1 MDTYCNNCGKPGHI
15 YSLCKIPIT
24 SVGVIAFRYNIT
36 GEIEYLM
43 IRRKDTLG
51 FIDFIRGKYLVQ
63 NDQYILN
70 MLNQMTSEEKDL
82 LKTGNF
88 DMLWKYLWGNNS
100 VSMKYK
106 SEEFTSKE
114 KFNML
119 CTGITNK
126 TRTYTL
132 FQLIDESNSIK
143 CWNEPEWGFPKGRR
157 NYQEKDFDCAVR
169 EFCEET
175 GYNDKILKNI
185 DNIVPYEEI
194 FVGSNYKAYKHKYY
208 VMFIGYNQ
216 SMQKTQ
222 YDKKEVSKIEWK
234 SYDNCINSIRDYNLE
249 KKRILTNINNSLT
262 KYKLFL
268 G

>member
-15 YSLCKIPIT
+15 YNLCKIPIT

-70 MLNQMTSEEKDL
+70 MLNQMTIEEKNL
-82 LKTGNF
+82 LKTQDF

-100 VSMKYK
+100 AAIKYK
-106 SEEFTSKE
+106 SEEFASKE

-119 CTGITNK
+119 CSGITNK

-132 FQLIDESNSIK
+132 LLLIDESNKIK

-175 GYNDKILKNI
+175 GYNDKILRNI

-208 VMFIGYNQ
+208 VMFISYNL

-234 SYDNCINSIRDYNLE
+234 NFDNCIKSIRDYNLE

>member
-1 MDTYCNNCGKPGHI
+1 METYCNNCGKPGHI

-24 SVGVIAFRYNIT
+24 SIGVIAFRYNLA

-63 NDQYILN
+63 NDQYIIN
-70 MLNQMTSEEKDL
+70 MLDQMTKEEKEILRKGD
-82 LKTGNF
+82 F
-88 DMLWKYLWGNNS
+88 DMLWKYLWGSNNIS
-100 VSMKYK
+100 LKYK
-106 SEEFTSKE
+106 TEEFASRE

-119 CTGITNK
+119 FNGITNK
-126 TRTYTL
+126 IRSYSL
-132 FQLIDESNSIK
+132 NELIDESNK
-143 CWNEPEWGFPKGRR
+143 KYNWEEPEWGFPKGRR
-157 NYQEKDFDCAVR
+157 NYQEKDYDCAVR

-208 VMFIGYNQ
+208 VMYINYNH
-216 SMQKTQ
+216 SVMKTQ
-222 YDKKEVSKIEWK
+222 YDKKEVSKMEWK
-234 SYDNCINSIRDYNLE
+234 TYDKCLSSIRDYNLE
-249 KKRILTNINNSLT
+249 KKKILSNINTCLT